1 MFILFSCLF
10 VINFIYSCITGIPCS
25 IIYDVYVFPIT
36 VLISCFSNYSFY
48 QELLTYLAMFVKTH
62 PVLFDGML
70 QVRIGLIMEVMA
82 AEYARTTGLTGKKDA
97 FFSTTFTFLCN
108 SCIFTQAIVTSR
120 SSNIAIF

>member
-1 MFILFSCLF
+1 MFPTTKTSSNILLLQLLFIL
-10 VINFIYSCITGIPCS
+10 
-25 IIYDVYVFPIT
+25 
-36 VLISCFSNYSFY
+36 FY

-108 SCIFTQAIVTSR
+108 SCIFTQA
-120 SSNIAIF
+120 